1 MRYWIKAAL
10 FAAGLA
16 FSAGMAF
23 AQDAA
28 PSEGPLAAKLTV
40 ERVVFDEES
49 KKETLVAAETA
60 APGDLLQY
68 KGTYTNISEVPLAGL
83 VVKGPIPSNTVFS
96 EGGLSVSA
104 KATLEVLIEGEPWQT
119 LPAYKTVKQ
128 PDGKEERVVASPSD
142 YKELRWKIWEAL
154 EPKETLVTIYRVKVE
169 Q

>member
-83 VVKGPIPSNTVFS
+83 LVKGPIPSNTVFS

-104 KATLEVLIEGEPWQT
+104 KATLEVLIEGNHGRPCRHIRRSNSRMERRSGLWPARRTIRNFAGRSGRHWSPRKPWSRSI
-119 LPAYKTVKQ
+119 
-128 PDGKEERVVASPSD
+128 G
-142 YKELRWKIWEAL
+142 
-154 EPKETLVTIYRVKVE
+154 
-169 Q
+169 